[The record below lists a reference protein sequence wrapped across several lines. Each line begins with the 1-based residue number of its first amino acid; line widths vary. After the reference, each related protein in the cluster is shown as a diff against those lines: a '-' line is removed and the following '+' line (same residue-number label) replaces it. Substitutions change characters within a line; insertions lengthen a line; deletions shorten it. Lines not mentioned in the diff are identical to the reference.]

1 MNSEYILPFHNC
13 FLLKPMNGAQVFN
26 MNPKIQEL
34 RKKMDKL
41 EKEAKELKSLRSDYV
56 TAKQF
61 RSMILKQ
68 DVD

>member
-1 MNSEYILPFHNC
+1 MVL
-13 FLLKPMNGAQVFN
+13 VFK
-26 MNPKIQEL
+26 MNPKLEEI

-61 RSMILKQ
+61 RNMILKQ